1 MLTFTQEPA
10 AMKLSLVAI
19 DKEGFIRVATDG
31 NITSATFNGDS
42 SGKALMESTLGNTWA
57 SNRVLLDM
65 SKTHYVDSTAIGW
78 LISCNKQFKANGGQL
93 VIHSVQPAVRQVLE
107 LLKIGKVVPIVEDEA
122 AARAFVTGAA
132 K

>member
-1 MLTFTQEPA
+1 
-10 AMKLSLVAI
+10 MKLSLVAI

-31 NITSATFNGDS
+31 NLTSTALNGDS
-42 SGKALMESTLGNTWA
+42 SGFSLMENTLGKNWA

-65 SKTHYVDSTAIGW
+65 SRTNYIDSTAVGW

-93 VIHSVQPAVRQVLE
+93 VVHSVQPAVRQVLD
-107 LLKIGKVVPIVEDEA
+107 LLKIGKVVPIVDDET